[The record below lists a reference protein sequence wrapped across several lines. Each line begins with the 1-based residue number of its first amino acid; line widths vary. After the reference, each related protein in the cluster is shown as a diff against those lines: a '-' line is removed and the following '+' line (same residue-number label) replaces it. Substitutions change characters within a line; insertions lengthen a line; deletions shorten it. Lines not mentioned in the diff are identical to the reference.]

1 MSREERQNT
10 REEEGRDERIPLG
23 KMRLSGK
30 FPKRK
35 GYIRRYISDIGSR
48 LQMAELGGWVFV
60 LKEPDKANTDA
71 RQLPDSRV
79 TRISKQ
85 VRSDGMPLVQYL
97 MEIREELYNKDQKE
111 KDKHRIEQEKAMR
124 RGEDS
129 YGSPGRDGRYIPN
142 VNQ

>member
-10 REEEGRDERIPLG
+10 REEEGRNERMPLG

-35 GYIRRYISDIGSR
+35 GYIRRVISDIGSR
-48 LQMAELGGWVFV
+48 LQMAESGGWAFV
-60 LKEPDKANTDA
+60 LKPNRTNTDGK
-71 RQLPDSRV
+71 QLPDSRV

-97 MEIREELYNKDQKE
+97 MEISEELYNKDQKE
-111 KDKHRIEQEKAMR
+111 KDKHRIEQERAMR
-124 RGEDS
+124 RGEDG